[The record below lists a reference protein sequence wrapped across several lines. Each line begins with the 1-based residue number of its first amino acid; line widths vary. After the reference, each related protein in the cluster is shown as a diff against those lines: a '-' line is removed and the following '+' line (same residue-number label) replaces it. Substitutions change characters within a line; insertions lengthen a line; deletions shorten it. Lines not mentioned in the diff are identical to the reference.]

1 VSYSASKSGD
11 WEAHSFGYPQDAAKL
26 LLVEEAERLELWRFK
41 MGNTKCRKSK
51 ARNPG
56 SNPSGAVSDI
66 VLRLREQVL
75 ICVSLEYLSINQAMK
90 LIVISDDDEAMRARD
105 KLSRRVDRIQKRDF
119 RVRRAYYAAQRNE
132 VAVPDVGGKVGSDAG
147 AQLGNQAGAGA

>member
-1 VSYSASKSGD
+1 
-11 WEAHSFGYPQDAAKL
+11 
-26 LLVEEAERLELWRFK
+26 
-41 MGNTKCRKSK
+41 MGNTKCRRSK

-105 KLSRRVDRIQKRDF
+105 KLTPEVASDEIGFSAQDRQAPSRWTRSPFPLSRALGLSRRVDRIQKRDF

-132 VAVPDVGGKVGSDAG
+132 VAVSDVGGKVGSDGG
-147 AQLGNQAGAGA
+147 AQLGNQAGAEA

>member
-1 VSYSASKSGD
+1 
-11 WEAHSFGYPQDAAKL
+11 
-26 LLVEEAERLELWRFK
+26 

-132 VAVPDVGGKVGSDAG
+132 VAVSDVGGKVGSDAG